1 VDRLSIQTG
10 QEIGWDLSNII
21 KKHQKKEGQPV
32 MASLSACT
40 KVLLCSPVS
49 KEEEEEAANGK
60 KGKKG
65 KGKGKEEKRPTTPMR
80 LKDRALYR
88 VGFGR

>member
-1 VDRLSIQTG
+1 MDRLQIQTG
-10 QEIGWDLSNII
+10 EEVGIFEMEPLPECS
-21 KKHQKKEGQPV
+21 
-32 MASLSACT
+32 

-65 KGKGKEEKRPTTPMR
+65 KGKGKEEKRPTTPMW
-80 LKDRALYR
+80 LKDRASR
-88 VGFGR
+88 IWMVKPG

>member
-1 VDRLSIQTG
+1 MDRLSIQTG

-65 KGKGKEEKRPTTPMR
+65 KGKGKEEKRPTTPMW

-88 VGFGR
+88 VGFGW